1 MPLEL
6 NRPIIQVALDMMDL
20 RKALRAAVQCENAN
34 WIGVGTPLIKN
45 NGMEAVRQVAKS
57 VTQPVVADLKIA
69 DLGADEAEMAIE
81 AGAKIVT
88 VLGGAQ
94 DETIRSAFDACKKHS
109 CYLIA
114 DFIDVRDQVTR
125 AQQIRDMV
133 DGILVHTAVD
143 KGKFA
148 GLEML
153 QAIRQKLHGQTSGNV
168 IQSLVER
175 FGKQQQQQQQ
185 SAAKAPNNKTAIKG
199 PILGAAGGI
208 DDKSVSQVVASGA
221 KIIVVGRYITGA
233 EDPLERISI
242 LKERMGI

>member
-1 MPLEL
+1 MPIEL

-20 RKALRAAVQCENAN
+20 RKALRAAVQCGTAN
-34 WIGVGTPLIKN
+34 WIEVGTPLIKN
-45 NGMEAVRQVAKS
+45 NGMDAVRQVAGA

-69 DLGADEAEMAIE
+69 DLGAEEAEMAIE

-94 DETIRSAFDACKKHS
+94 DETIRSAFEACKKHG
-109 CYLIA
+109 CYLVA
-114 DFIDVRDQVTR
+114 DFIDVRDHVTR
-125 AQQIRDMV
+125 AQQVRDMV

-153 QAIRQKLHGQTSGNV
+153 QAIGQKMQGPRSGNNV

-175 FGKQQQQQQQ
+175 FGKPTRSAQRQQ
-185 SAAKAPNNKTAIKG
+185 APVFKG
-199 PILGAAGGI
+199 PVLGAAGGI
-208 DDKSVSQVVASGA
+208 DDKSVSQVVSSGA

-233 EDPLERISI
+233 EDPLERISV
-242 LKERMGI
+242 LKARMGI

>member
-34 WIGVGTPLIKN
+34 WIGIGTPLIKN
-45 NGMEAVRQVAKS
+45 NGMDAVRQVVKS

-69 DLGADEAEMAIE
+69 DLGAEEAEMAIE

-94 DETIRSAFDACKKHS
+94 DETIRSAFDACKKHG

-114 DFIDVRDQVTR
+114 DFIDVRDHVTR
-125 AQQIRDMV
+125 AQQVKDMV

-153 QAIRQKLHGQTSGNV
+153 QAIGQKIHGQTTSGNV
-168 IQSLVER
+168 IQSIVER
-175 FGKQQQQQQQ
+175 FGKPTKNARQ
-185 SAAKAPNNKTAIKG
+185 APVFKG

-233 EDPLERISI
+233 DDPVERINI
-242 LKERMGI
+242 LKARMGI

>member
-20 RKALRAAVQCENAN
+20 RKAIRAAVQCENAN

-69 DLGADEAEMAIE
+69 DLGAEEAEMAIE
-81 AGAKIVT
+81 AGAKIIT

-94 DETIRSAFDACKKHS
+94 DDTIRSASEVCKKHG
-109 CYLIA
+109 CYLIT

-125 AQQIRDMV
+125 AQQVKDMV

-143 KGKFA
+143 KGGKFA

-153 QAIRQKLHGQTSGNV
+153 QAIGQKIHGQTTSGNV

-175 FGKQQQQQQQ
+175 FGKQP
-185 SAAKAPNNKTAIKG
+185 ATAKTAQAVFKG
-199 PILGAAGGI
+199 PILGASGGI
-208 DDKSVSQVVASGA
+208 DDKSISQVVSSGA

-233 EDPLERISI
+233 DDPVERINI
-242 LKERMGI
+242 LKARMSI

>member
-94 DETIRSAFDACKKHS
+94 DETIRSASEACKKHG

-153 QAIRQKLHGQTSGNV
+153 QAIGQKIHGQTTSGNV

-175 FGKQQQQQQQ
+175 FGKQ
-185 SAAKAPNNKTAIKG
+185 SAAKTPNNKTAIKG

-233 EDPLERISI
+233 EDPVERINI
-242 LKERMGI
+242 LKARMSI

>member
-1 MPLEL
+1 MPIEL

-20 RKALRAAVQCENAN
+20 RKALRAAVQCETAN
-34 WIGVGTPLIKN
+34 WIEVGTPLIKN
-45 NGMEAVRQVAKS
+45 NGIDAVKQVVKS

-69 DLGADEAEMAIE
+69 DLGAEEAEMAIE

-94 DETIRSAFDACKKHS
+94 DETIRSAFDACRKHG

-114 DFIDVRDQVTR
+114 DFIDVRDHVTR
-125 AQQIRDMV
+125 AQQVKDMV

-153 QAIRQKLHGQTSGNV
+153 QAIGQKIQGPRSGGNNV

-175 FGKQQQQQQQ
+175 FGKQPATAKTSQ
-185 SAAKAPNNKTAIKG
+185 SAAFKG
-199 PILGAAGGI
+199 PVLGAAGGI
-208 DDKSVSQVVASGA
+208 DDKSVSQVVSSGA

-242 LKERMGI
+242 LKARMGI

>member
-1 MPLEL
+1 MPIEL
-6 NRPIIQVALDMMDL
+6 SKPILQVALDMMDL
-20 RKALRAAVQCENAN
+20 RKALRAAVQCETAN
-34 WIGVGTPLIKN
+34 WIEVGTPLIKN
-45 NGMEAVRQVAKS
+45 NGMEAVRQVAGA

-69 DLGADEAEMAIE
+69 DLGAEEAEMAIE

-94 DETIRSAFDACKKHS
+94 DETIRSAFDACKKHG

-114 DFIDVRDQVTR
+114 DFIDVRDHVTR
-125 AQQIRDMV
+125 AQQVRDMV

-153 QAIRQKLHGQTSGNV
+153 QAIGQRMHRGNV

-175 FGKQQQQQQQ
+175 FGKPTKSAQQQ
-185 SAAKAPNNKTAIKG
+185 APVFKG
-199 PILGAAGGI
+199 PVLGAAGGI
-208 DDKSVSQVVASGA
+208 DDKSVSQVVSAGA
-221 KIIVVGRYITGA
+221 KIIVVGRYITRA

>member
-6 NRPIIQVALDMMDL
+6 NRPIIQVALDMVDL
-20 RKALRAAVQCENAN
+20 RKAIRAAVKCENAN

-45 NGMEAVRQVAKS
+45 NGMDAVRQVVKS

-69 DLGADEAEMAIE
+69 DLGAEEAEMAIE

-94 DETIRSAFDACKKHS
+94 DETIRSASEACKKHG

-125 AQQIRDMV
+125 AQQVKDMI

-143 KGKFA
+143 KGGKFA

-153 QAIRQKLHGQTSGNV
+153 QAIGQKIHGQTTITGGNV

-175 FGKQQQQQQQ
+175 FGKQP
-185 SAAKAPNNKTAIKG
+185 ATAKTAQAVFKG
-199 PILGAAGGI
+199 PLLGAAGGI
-208 DDKSVSQVVASGA
+208 DDKSISQVVSSGA

-233 EDPLERISI
+233 DDPVERINI
-242 LKERMGI
+242 LKARMGI

>member
-34 WIGVGTPLIKN
+34 WIGIGTPLIKN
-45 NGMEAVRQVAKS
+45 NGMDSVRQVVKS

-69 DLGADEAEMAIE
+69 DLGAEEAEMAIE

-94 DETIRSAFDACKKHS
+94 DETIQSAFEACKKHG

-114 DFIDVRDQVTR
+114 DFIDVRDHVTR
-125 AQQIRDMV
+125 AQQVKDMV

-153 QAIRQKLHGQTSGNV
+153 QAIGQKIHGQTTSGNV
-168 IQSLVER
+168 IQSIVER
-175 FGKQQQQQQQ
+175 FGKQQQQ
-185 SAAKAPNNKTAIKG
+185 SAAKASNSKPALKG

-233 EDPLERISI
+233 DDPVERISV
-242 LKERMGI
+242 LKARMGI

>member
-1 MPLEL
+1 MPIEL
-6 NRPIIQVALDMMDL
+6 SRPILQVALDMTDL
-20 RKALRAAVQCENAN
+20 RKALRVAVQCENAN

-69 DLGADEAEMAIE
+69 DLGAEEAEMAIE

-94 DETIRSAFDACKKHS
+94 DDTIRSASEACKKHG

-114 DFIDVRDQVTR
+114 DFIDVRDHVTR
-125 AQQIRDMV
+125 AQQVRDMV

-143 KGKFA
+143 KGNKFA

-153 QAIRQKLHGQTSGNV
+153 QAIGQKMEGRSWS

-175 FGKQQQQQQQ
+175 FGKPL
-185 SAAKAPNNKTAIKG
+185 KGKTAG
-199 PILGAAGGI
+199 PLLGAAGGI
-208 DDKSVSQVVASGA
+208 DADSISKVVAAGA
-221 KIIVVGRYITGA
+221 KIVVVGRYVTGA
-233 EDPLERISI
+233 EDPLERISV
-242 LKERMGI
+242 LKARMGT

>member
-20 RKALRAAVQCENAN
+20 RKALRAAVQCETAN
-34 WIGVGTPLIKN
+34 WIEVGTPLIKN
-45 NGMEAVRQVAKS
+45 NGMDAVRQVVGA

-69 DLGADEAEMAIE
+69 DLGAEEAEMAIG

-94 DETIRSAFDACKKHS
+94 DETIRSAFDACKKHG

-114 DFIDVRDQVTR
+114 DFIDVRDHVTR
-125 AQQIRDMV
+125 AQQVKDMV

-153 QAIRQKLHGQTSGNV
+153 QAIGQKLQGPRNGNNV

-175 FGKQQQQQQQ
+175 FGKQST
-185 SAAKAPNNKTAIKG
+185 SAKKPPPQAAFKG
-199 PILGAAGGI
+199 PVLGAAGGI